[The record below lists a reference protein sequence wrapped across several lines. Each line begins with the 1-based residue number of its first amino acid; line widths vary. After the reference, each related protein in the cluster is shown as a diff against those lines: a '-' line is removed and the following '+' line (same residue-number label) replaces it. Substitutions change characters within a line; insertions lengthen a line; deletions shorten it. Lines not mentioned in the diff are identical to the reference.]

1 MIVLYFIPPI
11 VLFVLWI
18 KAKDM
23 TLPSG
28 INEEGISREFLK
40 IALFIYEKTGR
51 RKRSIE
57 EGKIRGYLLALN
69 NRKDIEQ
76 METEYFIRKIS
87 IVLAMMLAGSF
98 LAAAVFISSR
108 NSKYLEN
115 GSIIYR
121 KNYGEGE
128 FEASLLAQNET
139 GEEIGEYDF
148 LVNERL
154 YSAEEANEL
163 FERASKEAEQLILK
177 DNPTFDEIRDD
188 INLIDSVPGYP
199 FLISWKLDNF
209 ELMHSDGSLET
220 DKIPKEGALVNVTA
234 IYKYNEQTWQQE
246 FVMRLLPKALSPKER
261 IAKNL
266 GDLLKEADGKTT
278 YDEKIQLPTD
288 LEGEKIIWS
297 EQVEDNSILI
307 LALAIIGACL
317 CYMVKDRE
325 LKAEMEK
332 RNLQM
337 LTDYPQLVSELVL
350 YLGAGMTVR
359 NIFEKLGK
367 NYIKEREKGE
377 EKRFVYE
384 ELVRTCRELA
394 SGISEAEAYER
405 FGARCASQ
413 QYSRLSTLLSQ
424 NLRKGNGEL
433 LRVLNEESKNA
444 FNEKMDTVRK
454 LGEEAGTKL
463 LFPMILMLLVVM
475 VMIMIPA
482 YMAF

>member
-1 MIVLYFIPPI
+1 M
-11 VLFVLWI
+11 
-18 KAKDM
+18 AKEM
-23 TLPSG
+23 TLPAG

-40 IALFIYEKTGR
+40 IALFIYEKLCSK
-51 RKRSIE
+51 KRPIE
-57 EGKIRGYLLALN
+57 EGRIRGYLAALH

-87 IVLAMMLAGSF
+87 IVLVIVLAGCF
-98 LAAAVFISSR
+98 LAAAMFISSR
-108 NSKYLEN
+108 NSKFLEGGN
-115 GSIIYR
+115 IIHR

-128 FEASLLAQNET
+128 FEAGLLAKSET

-154 YSAEEANEL
+154 YSAVEANEL

-177 DNPTFDEIRDD
+177 DNPTFGEIRDD
-188 INLIDSVPGYP
+188 INLIDNVPGYP
-199 FLISWKLDNF
+199 FQISWKLDDY
-209 ELMHSDGSLET
+209 ELMHSDGRLET
-220 DKIPKEGALVNVTA
+220 DKIPKEGVLLNATA
-234 IYKYNEQTWQQE
+234 IYKYNEQTWKQE
-246 FVMRLLPKALSPKER
+246 FVMNLLPKALSPKER
-261 IAKNL
+261 LAKSL

-278 YDEKIQLPTD
+278 YDETIELPKD
-288 LEGEKIIWS
+288 IEGEAIVWS

-307 LALAIIGACL
+307 LVLTIVGACM
-317 CYMVKDRE
+317 CYIAKDEE
-325 LKAEMEK
+325 LKSEMEK

-337 LTDYPQLVSELVL
+337 LADYPQLVSQLVL

-367 NYIKEREKGE
+367 NYIKSREKGD
-377 EKRFVYE
+377 EKHFVYE
-384 ELVRTCRELA
+384 ELVRACRELA
-394 SGISEAEAYER
+394 SGISEIEAYER
-405 FGARCASQ
+405 FGSRCSSQ
-413 QYSRLSTLLSQ
+413 QYSRLSTLLAQ

-433 LRVLNEESKNA
+433 LKVLNDESKNA
-444 FNEKMDTVRK
+444 FNERMDKVRK

-463 LFPMILMLLVVM
+463 LLPMILMLLVVM